1 MKWGKNCAYVGH
13 VTPDDVEWFCMSP
26 KDSNDNEPNTNPFE
40 LKAVDL
46 GDRKVDELY
55 AELWEFLRIRE
66 SL

>member
-1 MKWGKNCAYVGH
+1 MTLSGFVCHLK
-13 VTPDDVEWFCMSP
+13 TL
-26 KDSNDNEPNTNPFE
+26 NDNEPNTNPFE
-40 LKAVDL
+40 LKAVDP